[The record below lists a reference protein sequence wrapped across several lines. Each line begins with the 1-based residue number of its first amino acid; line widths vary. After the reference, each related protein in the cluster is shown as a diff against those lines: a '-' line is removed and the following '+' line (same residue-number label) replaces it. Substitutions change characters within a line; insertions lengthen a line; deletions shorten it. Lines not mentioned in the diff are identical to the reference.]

1 MITRRHLIG
10 SGLASIA
17 LAFAAPWRL
26 KAGQARQ
33 QFEVMRT
40 DAEWKKLLT
49 PAQYQVLRHE
59 GTERAFTSPLLKE
72 KRRGTYACAG
82 CNLDLFS
89 STTKFE
95 SHTGWPSFWAPL
107 DQALGVTRDT
117 TLGMVREE
125 VHCRRCGGHQGHVF
139 DDGPKPTG
147 LRYCINGV
155 SLTFKAAAAS
165 GNTETPGDRL

>member
-10 SGLASIA
+10 SGVAGFA
-17 LAFAAPWRL
+17 LAVAAPWRL
-26 KAGQARQ
+26 RAAQARPP
-33 QFEVMRT
+33 FEVTRT

-49 PAQYQVLRHE
+49 PQQYQVLRHE
-59 GTERAFTSPLLKE
+59 GTERAFTSPLLNE
-72 KRRGTYACAG
+72 KRRGTYGCAG

-89 STTKFE
+89 STTKYE

-155 SLTFKAAAAS
+155 SLVFRPEQ
-165 GNTETPGDRL
+165 G